1 MIGKVRKIRDE
12 KGVFAAVL
20 TNLPNA
26 FEYIPHQLFLA
37 RVSAYGFDVKLIVF
51 NSANLKKRKE
61 KTKIRSTFSEW
72 LNIICGDFESY
83 ADDITSFICWQ
94 DKLLV
99 LLRF

>member
-1 MIGKVRKIRDE
+1 MIEKVRKIRDE

-37 RVSAYGFDVKLIVF
+37 RASADGFDVKLIVF
-51 NSANLKKRKE
+51 ISAYLKKRKE
-61 KTKIRSTFSEW
+61 KTKIRSIFSEW
-72 LNIICGDFESY
+72 LNIICGHFESY
-83 ADDITSFICWQ
+83 ADDTTSFICWQ